1 MSAGPAKATAFL
13 ASVMEVARARQSDD
27 VLTLQSVWSSGGGQ
41 APIWVRSLKKKI
53 DVQEPR
59 DQDYKFVVGGH
70 LRVLRRGQVPHV
82 LLSRLLLRVC

>member
-41 APIWVRSLKKKI
+41 APIWVCSRKKKI

-59 DQDYKFVVGGH
+59 DQDCKCVVGGP
-70 LRVLRRGQVPHV
+70 LRALRRGQAPHV
-82 LLSRLLLRVC
+82 LPSRLL